1 MVLVPWWQA
10 SAEYGTVNAILA
22 EARREAEA
30 LGDQWTLQLVTTYEA
45 ITKIWQGMLHEGLTQ
60 IAESYESGGLPLEAS
75 LRDLPPMRSVELMAV
90 AAPRVASAL
99 GCWLGGRAADA
110 WRVADDVLQCVT
122 ERRVPQAEAVAA
134 VTAAIMAQLDGERE
148 LVVKLAAEAL
158 GVADEVSTR
167 QWRQWAGALQW
178 WAGEGF
184 EEPELPGPLLR
195 PYFLMLLANDP
206 RMEADRS
213 LTLLGEALELC
224 RATGERFCEA
234 EILRLTGDVL
244 RNMGHEPEAAAT
256 YETAAYVARRQGAL
270 MLELR
275 ALTAWA
281 RLPGTPDRVI
291 SMLASCAEA
300 VAQGGPSRSLA
311 EAREVLGRS

>member
-1 MVLVPWWQA
+1 
-10 SAEYGTVNAILA
+10 
-22 EARREAEA
+22 
-30 LGDQWTLQLVTTYEA
+30 
-45 ITKIWQGMLHEGLTQ
+45 
-60 IAESYESGGLPLEAS
+60 
-75 LRDLPPMRSVELMAV
+75 
-90 AAPRVASAL
+90 
-99 GCWLGGRAADA
+99 
-110 WRVADDVLQCVT
+110 VADDVLQCAT

-206 RMEADRS
+206 RMGADRS

-244 RNMGHEPEAAAT
+244 RNMGHEPEAEAT

-281 RLPGTPDRVI
+281 RLPGTHDRVI
-291 SMLASCAEA
+291 SMLASCVEA

-311 EAREVLGRS
+311 EAREVLGP